1 MSTKYRP
8 NEVMGNTLIE
18 LKTGLDAVG
27 KLRTAITQLAYALT
41 ERGPRSTGLLVLTNP
56 KLTGERLER
65 EWRYA
70 GQTLSP
76 HVMER
81 LKLVRFLDGD
91 FQGLPQGL
99 EPGVR
104 ARLESM
110 IREELECGGTR
121 VPSTR
126 IYYELLKIMIHQW
139 LLNKGPMTADWLA
152 KTAGCSYPTVA
163 NALNRLS
170 NSIARHAYRRI
181 ELSHFPREEW
191 ARLVAVS
198 DRARSTM
205 HYVDRSG
212 QPRSSDS
219 LLRRVQKLT
228 RPDIAIGGVFG
239 AKHYYADLDLL
250 GNPRLDLSIHCP
262 GKTADLGFV
271 EELDPALELTR
282 DAHGP
287 TNLVLHF
294 IRREVSLFDK
304 SPDGLNWADPVE
316 CLLDLHEARLE
327 PQAREFLNS
336 FPAARGKT

>member
-8 NEVMGNTLIE
+8 DEVIGNTLIE
-18 LKTGLDAVG
+18 LKTGMDTVG
-27 KLRTAITQLAYALT
+27 KLRTVITQLAYALT
-41 ERGPRSTGLLVLTNP
+41 EGGPHSTGLLVLANP

-81 LKLVRFLDGD
+81 LKLVRFLDGN

-104 ARLESM
+104 ARLDSM
-110 IREELECGGTR
+110 IGEELESCGTR

-212 QPRSSDS
+212 QPRSPDS

-250 GNPRLDLSIHCP
+250 GNRPRARTDPGRPRTDEPGAAFHPAGSIP
-262 GKTADLGFV
+262 VRQESRRIELGRSGGMSPRPARSPAGATSPRV
-271 EELDPALELTR
+271 SELISSGQR
-282 DAHGP
+282 
-287 TNLVLHF
+287 
-294 IRREVSLFDK
+294 
-304 SPDGLNWADPVE
+304 
-316 CLLDLHEARLE
+316 
-327 PQAREFLNS
+327 
-336 FPAARGKT
+336 